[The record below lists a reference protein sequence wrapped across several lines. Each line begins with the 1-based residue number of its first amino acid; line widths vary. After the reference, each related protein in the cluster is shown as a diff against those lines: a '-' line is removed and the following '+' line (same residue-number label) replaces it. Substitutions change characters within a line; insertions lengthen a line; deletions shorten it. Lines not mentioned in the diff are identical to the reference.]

1 MVEKEHLDIDEFD
14 DDDDYEDTQENKYL
28 TFYLNG
34 EEYGIEIK
42 YVTEIIGIQTITEVP
57 DMPEYVKGVINLR
70 GKVIPVMD
78 VRLRFGA
85 PPREYD
91 DRTCIVVININN
103 LTLGLVV
110 ETVSEVLDIAPD
122 QIEPAPNIHK
132 KGGNRYVRAM
142 GKSGERVKM
151 LLDAEQLLFDGVDDL
166 QE

>member
-1 MVEKEHLDIDEFD
+1 MVDRDRLDIDEFE

-34 EEYGIEIK
+34 EEFGIEIMF
-42 YVTEIIGIQTITEVP
+42 VTEIIGIQTITAVP

-85 PPREYD
+85 PSRDYD

-110 ETVSEVLDIAPD
+110 DTVSEVLDIPPD
-122 QIEPAPNIHK
+122 QIEPAPNIRK
-132 KGGNRYVRAM
+132 KGGNKYVKSM

-151 LLDAEQLLFDGVDDL
+151 LLDAEQLLFDGIEDV